1 MREEKSEIVNM
12 LTLGIISSSLTTRSS
27 RKIS

>member
-1 MREEKSEIVNM
+1 MSEEKNEIVNM
-12 LTLGIISSSLTTRSS
+12 LTLGIICSSLTTKSS

>member
-1 MREEKSEIVNM
+1 MSEEKNEIVNM
-12 LTLGIISSSLTTRSS
+12 PIHGTISLSLTTKSS